1 MLHWFYENVYNEMNQ
16 DQSNTLSNP
25 VGINIVVN
33 RRNNFK
39 IAEIQTKKPSHQNTL
54 PRENMAF

>member
-25 VGINIVVN
+25 VGINIAVDRWNHEQMTAIVKAHKN
-33 RRNNFK
+33 LK
-39 IAEIQTKKPSHQNTL
+39 I
-54 PRENMAF
+54 